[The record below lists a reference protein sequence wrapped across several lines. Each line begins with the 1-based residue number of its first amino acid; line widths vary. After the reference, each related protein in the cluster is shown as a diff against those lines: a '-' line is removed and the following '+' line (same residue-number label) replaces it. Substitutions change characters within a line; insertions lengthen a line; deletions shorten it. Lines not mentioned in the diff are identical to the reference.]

1 MALVVVAGLFW
12 GCADGESG
20 DEGPGA
26 PCGEVNCSGTE
37 YCCDAACGL
46 CVDEGVACTET
57 CGP

>member
-1 MALVVVAGLFW
+1 MALVVVFLW

-26 PCGEVNCSGTE
+26 PCGEVNCSGSE